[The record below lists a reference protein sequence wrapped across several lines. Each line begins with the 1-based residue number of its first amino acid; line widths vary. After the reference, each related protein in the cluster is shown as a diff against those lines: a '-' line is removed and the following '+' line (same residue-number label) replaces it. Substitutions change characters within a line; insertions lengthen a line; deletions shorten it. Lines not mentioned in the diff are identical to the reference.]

1 MITACLAIVLAMTV
15 IFSEYRGKT
24 ATIRRKLLDGYS
36 DSQIMQGIGI
46 QSMALEGPKSERSE
60 ERRH

>member
-1 MITACLAIVLAMTV
+1 MITACIAIVLATTV

-46 QSMALEGPKSERSE
+46 QSIAPPP
-60 ERRH
+60 